1 MLTGLTVENFRG
13 FDKHKIPLNDVT
25 VIVGQ
30 NNAGKSTLVE
40 AFRLVAIVTGRYR
53 NLSYNQ
59 SPSWADLPR
68 AFYGVSPSLQ
78 NLEINF
84 DSIFHRY
91 GEPPSIITADFFD
104 KNSMTIYISDED
116 KIFAVIRDKDGKVI
130 NSRQQAYKANLPTVS
145 IMPQVTPVQR
155 HETILNEDYVK
166 RTVSSSLS
174 SLHFRNQLNVFSE
187 LFPEFQ
193 KIVEDT
199 WSGVRV
205 LELIGQGKIHATPLY
220 LEVRNEDFVAE
231 IGAMGHGLQMWLQT
245 MWFLT
250 RSKDASTI
258 ILDEPDVYM
267 HADLQRRIIRFLRNR
282 FPQIILTT
290 HSVEIMSEVQPDEI
304 LIIDKRKPQSN
315 FASSLPAVQSLIDHV
330 GSVHNLHLARL
341 WHARRFIL
349 VEGKD
354 IKLLKQFQ
362 NILFPTSEIP
372 IDIIPNMSIGG
383 WGGWNYAVG
392 SSMTLKNSL
401 GESIVTYCILDSDYH
416 TQEEIKHR
424 KKEAKTRGVE
434 LTIWSQKEI
443 ENYLLVP
450 SAIQRLIAKK
460 CARRT
465 KPPTSEKVAEKIKEI
480 ALNME
485 EAIFDAL
492 SAELLARDR
501 SLGAGGANKEARKII
516 KARKERGNDFLM
528 LVSGKTLISDLSRWS
543 QDEFGVSFNPIS
555 IATELRGPE
564 LHQEIVNVVTA
575 IENGSGF

>member
-1 MLTGLTVENFRG
+1 MLTDLTVENFRG
-13 FDKHKIPLNDVT
+13 FDKHKIPLNEVT

-40 AFRLVAIVTGRYR
+40 AFRLIAIVTGRYR

-59 SPSWADLPR
+59 SPSWSDLPK
-68 AFYGVSPSLQ
+68 AYYGVSPSLQ

-84 DSIFHRY
+84 NSIFHRY
-91 GEPPSIITADFFD
+91 GEPPSMITANF
-104 KNSMTIYISDED
+104 KNNSSVTIYLSGED
-116 KIFAVIRDKDGKVI
+116 KIFAVIRDGAGKI
-130 NSRQQAYKANLPTVS
+130 IKSRQHAYEANLPTVS

-155 HETILNEDYVK
+155 NESILNEDYVK
-166 RTVSSSLS
+166 RTISSSLS
-174 SLHFRNQLNVFSE
+174 SLHFRNQLNVFFE

-193 KIVEDT
+193 EIVENT
-199 WSGVRV
+199 WPGVRV
-205 LELIGQGKIHATPLY
+205 LELIGQGELHSKPLD
-220 LEVRNEDFVAE
+220 LQVRNEDFVAE

-304 LIIDKRKPQSN
+304 LIIDKRKPQSK
-315 FASSLPAVQSLIDHV
+315 FASSLPAVQSLIDNV
-330 GSVHNLHLARL
+330 GSVHNIHLARL

-354 IKLLKQFQ
+354 LKLLKQLQ
-362 NILFPTSEIP
+362 NILFPTSKIP
-372 IDIIPNMSIGG
+372 IDIIPNMTIGG

-434 LTIWSQKEI
+434 LHIWSQKEI

-465 KPPTSEKVAEKIKEI
+465 KPPSIEEVAGKIRES

-485 EAIFDAL
+485 EAVFDAL
-492 SAELLARDR
+492 SAEFLARDR
-501 SLGAGGANKEARKII
+501 SLGAAGANKEARKII
-516 KARKERGNDFLM
+516 KERKERGNDFLM
-528 LVSGKTLISDLSRWS
+528 LVSGKTLISELSRWS
-543 QDEFGVSFNPIS
+543 QDEFGVSLNPIS
-555 IATELRGPE
+555 IATELRDSE
-564 LHQEIVNVVTA
+564 LHREMVSVVTA
-575 IENGSGF
+575 IENCSGF

>member
-13 FDKHKIPLNDVT
+13 FDKHKIPLNEVT

-40 AFRLVAIVTGRYR
+40 AFRLIAIVTGRYR

-59 SPSWADLPR
+59 SPSWSDLPR
-68 AFYGVSPSLQ
+68 AYYGVSPSLQ

-84 DSIFHRY
+84 NSIFHRY
-91 GEPPSIITADFFD
+91 GEPPSMITANF
-104 KNSMTIYISDED
+104 KNNSSVTIYLSGED
-116 KIFAVIRDKDGKVI
+116 KIFAVIRDGAGKI
-130 NSRQQAYKANLPTVS
+130 IKSRQHAHEASLPTVS
-145 IMPQVTPVQR
+145 IMPQVAPVQR
-155 HETILNEDYVK
+155 NESILNEDYVK
-166 RTVSSSLS
+166 RTISSSLS
-174 SLHFRNQLNVFSE
+174 SFHFRNQLNVFFE

-193 KIVEDT
+193 EIVENT
-199 WSGVRV
+199 WPGVRV
-205 LELIGQGKIHATPLY
+205 LELIGQGKLHSKPLD
-220 LEVRNEDFVAE
+220 LQVRNEDFVAE

-304 LIIDKRKPQSN
+304 LVIDKRKPQSK
-315 FASSLPAVQSLIDHV
+315 FASSLPAVQSLIDNV
-330 GSVHNLHLARL
+330 GSVHNIHLARL

-354 IKLLKQFQ
+354 LKLLKQLQ

-372 IDIIPNMSIGG
+372 IDIIPNMPIGG

-401 GESIVTYCILDSDYH
+401 GESIVAYCILDSDYH

-434 LTIWSQKEI
+434 LHIWSQKEI
-443 ENYLLVP
+443 ENYLLIP

-465 KPPTSEKVAEKIKEI
+465 KPPTIEEVTKKIKEI
-480 ALNME
+480 ALDME
-485 EAIFDAL
+485 EVVFDAL

-516 KARKERGNDFLM
+516 KERKERGNDFLM
-528 LVSGKTLISDLSRWS
+528 LVSGKTLISALSRWS
-543 QDEFGVSFNPIS
+543 QDEFDVSFNPVS
-555 IATELRGPE
+555 IATELRVTE
-564 LHQEIVNVVTA
+564 LHREIVSVVTA
-575 IENGSGF
+575 IENCSEF